1 MKRLLGFAIVGC
13 IFANLIGLSA
23 LSEEIHLPDSAPLS
37 GTVLIA
43 ESFYEQ
49 IRGEDELVPLE
60 FQTWPGSSGFRD
72 ADWFN
77 VRIEAHPGDVLVLS
91 PRQYKAYIWVF
102 APGIT
107 ITTEPDAE
115 GMAEIWGGAWRSVP
129 MELSSIVLR

>member
-1 MKRLLGFAIVGC
+1 MDRLASF
-13 IFANLIGLSA
+13 IFVVFISSFLIGFSA
-23 LSEEIHLPDSAPLS
+23 LPREVHLSDSTPLF

-60 FQTWPGSSGFRD
+60 FQAWPGSSGFRD

-91 PRQYKAYIWVF
+91 PGQYKADLWS
-102 APGIT
+102 
-107 ITTEPDAE
+107 
-115 GMAEIWGGAWRSVP
+115 R
-129 MELSSIVLR
+129 